1 MKKPNTISTTLTP
14 IAVIVAVMGGYY
26 LVDKLAGSLDM
37 EIRVGVALALGLVI
51 GFIGCTAFGALVLF
65 GAKGQT
71 DDDPLVSLNLDIWL
85 HGLTTLPIRWVLF
98 KLGSSVLIICGI
110 LSYSD
115 PKWYPASVFVA
126 VMYLCVCVLIAHLAK
141 EVTKQWQEIMSPAL
155 RPEETP
161 SAYPSEYQS

>member
-1 MKKPNTISTTLTP
+1 MKKPNNISTTLTP